1 MLVFFKFN
9 LNNPYIEYPLIII
22 SAFLSAYILS
32 TITRSTFAKLLDIAS
47 ESLKIDVTKFNFI
60 KNAITFTI
68 YVCFTIWVCAMI
80 PSLRHIGDT
89 LFAGAGIL
97 AAIVGFAS
105 QQAFSNI
112 ISGIFIVIFKPFRV
126 GDNIKIGLD
135 VSGTVEDITLRHVI
149 IKNPENRRV
158 IIPNSLISSQTI
170 INSSIVD
177 ERVCGQIEFT
187 LDHNTNIDVAIQII
201 TEEIKKHPDF
211 LDGRTED
218 DIQENVPEIRVLV
231 VEINPVGVQVRGY
244 AWAKDGGKSFFMKT
258 DLFKSIKDRFD
269 ATGIHFA
276 QMPKISFGK

>member
-1 MLVFFKFN
+1 MIVFFKFN
-9 LNNPYIEYPLIII
+9 LNNPYLEYPLIIV
-22 SAFLSAYILS
+22 SAFFVAYILS
-32 TITRSTFAKLLDIAS
+32 TITRGVFAKLLNIAS
-47 ESLKIDVTKFNFI
+47 ETLKVDVTKFNFI

-80 PSLRHIGDT
+80 PPLKHIGDT

-135 VSGTVEDITLRHVI
+135 VSGSVEDITLRHVI

-177 ERVCGQIEFT
+177 ERVCGQIE
-187 LDHNTNIDVAIQII
+187 LIVDHHTNIDVAIQII
-201 TEEIKKHPDF
+201 TEEIRKHHNF
-211 LDGRTED
+211 LDGRSED
-218 DIQENVPEIRVLV
+218 DIEENIPEIRVLV
-231 VEINPVGVQVRGY
+231 VEINPVGVQLRGY
-244 AWAKDGGKSFFMKT
+244 AWAEDGGKSFFMKT
-258 DLFKSIKDRFD
+258 DLLKSIKERFD
-269 ATGIHFA
+269 TTGIIFA
-276 QMPKISFGK
+276 QMPKITFGK